1 MKDELIDQMERVQRE
16 HFWFRARAEILLALL
31 QPLLRPGL
39 RVLDAGCG
47 TGLLLSRLTGGLRL
61 AGLDQSPRALE
72 HAAARL
78 PGAELRAGSLPGPL
92 PFQPAS
98 QDLILLTDVL
108 EHIEDDAGS
117 LLALRD
123 LLAPGGRLLLTVP
136 ALPTLWTRHD
146 EEHGHFR
153 RYTRPQ
159 LALRLAAAGFELE
172 KLSYYNCL
180 LLPLVLAVRELK
192 RLLGRDGDDME
203 TPARPLN
210 SLLYQVF
217 ALERHWLPRA
227 NFPLGVSLVAVARRP
242 SSAPAGASAAPQAR
256 NSAL

>member
-47 TGLLLSRLTGGLRL
+47 TGLLLSRLPGGLML
-61 AGLDQSPRALE
+61 SGLDLSPRALE

-78 PGAELRAGSLPGPL
+78 PGADLRAGSLPGPL
-92 PFQPAS
+92 PFEPAS

-108 EHIEDDAGS
+108 EHIQDDDAT
-117 LLALRD
+117 LTALGT

-136 ALPTLWTRHD
+136 ALPKLWTRHD

-153 RYTRPQ
+153 RYTRAQ
-159 LALRLAAAGFELE
+159 LALRLAAAGFEIE

-180 LLPLVLAVRELK
+180 LLPLVLTVRGLK
-192 RLLGRDGDDME
+192 RLLGRNGDDME
-203 TPARPLN
+203 TPARPIN
-210 SLLYQVF
+210 ALLYQVF
-217 ALERHWLPRA
+217 ALERHWLPLA
-227 NFPLGVSLVAVARRP
+227 NFPLGVSLLAVARRRP
-242 SSAPAGASAAPQAR
+242 SA
-256 NSAL
+256 